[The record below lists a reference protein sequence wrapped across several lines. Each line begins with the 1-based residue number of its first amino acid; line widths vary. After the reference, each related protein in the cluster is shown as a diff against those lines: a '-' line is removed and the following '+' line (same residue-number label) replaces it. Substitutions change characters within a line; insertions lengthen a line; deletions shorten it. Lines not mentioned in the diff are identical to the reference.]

1 MIALYALIWC
11 AAYLAATYVT
21 LTLFDLYHNAH

>member
-1 MIALYALIWC
+1 MTTALIWC
-11 AAYLAATYVT
+11 AAYLAATYAT